1 MASTGS
7 HRTTEAPDSQRSR
20 SIRRAVARGLVTLVI
35 AAGLAWAW
43 HWRTHPSVF
52 ASDGNQATA
61 PLPAGEE
68 LVALGVT
75 FPDPG
80 EGEAV
85 SIRSVAPRVV
95 QNSAGATFEFFVCT
109 QDSETWD
116 QTALGLVYGASRFAE
131 FCPDPRPVE
140 PGTDLD
146 TGATEPQQLVMVVTV
161 TKPGVVATHGVDL
174 TYSHGWQRGTQS
186 TGVHLRVKSQ

>member
-7 HRTTEAPDSQRSR
+7 HQTTEAPYSQRSR
-20 SIRRAVARGLVTLVI
+20 SIRRAVALGVVTLVI
-35 AAGLAWAW
+35 GSALAWAW

-52 ASDGNQATA
+52 FSDGNQATA
-61 PLPAGEE
+61 KLPADQE
-68 LVALGVT
+68 LPALGVT
-75 FPDPG
+75 SPDPG
-80 EGEAV
+80 KG
-85 SIRSVAPRVV
+85 
-95 QNSAGATFEFFVCT
+95 GT
-109 QDSETWD
+109 QDSETWN
-116 QTALGLVYGASRFAE
+116 QVSLGLVYGASRFAE

-140 PGTDLD
+140 PGTELD
-146 TGATEPQQLVMVVTV
+146 TGSTQPQQLVMVVTV